1 MRASFCFMR
10 FIFLIGLLC
19 PFQWVQ
25 SQTQPNSYNL
35 KNGISRP
42 NTLATHPFGI
52 LFYTLPQN
60 FKESPDPSATIGLQ
74 FNSGNVWGQPVTT
87 FLPSDENIRQQL
99 ENIPFFSRIFEFD
112 ESNLPSESYSF
123 QYDGVIKDIRL
134 VLGFPVGK
142 QNEVTLTARSFLLT
156 DGTFPFSF
164 VTSDR
169 FIEFFHRNIAGG
181 DDPFGRERL
190 GLDQAGIRYVD
201 RNGREFDIAKNEFVF
216 SGIEGAYYLYSNP
229 NNANLFFNLGFHIGA
244 NLSRLNSS
252 LDLGLSFNGLKKYR
266 LTSNSDFR
274 IGTGIGIL
282 RRDLVNFNTN
292 QTDLGTS
299 NYFGNL
305 EAHLE
310 YSKKS
315 RGGTFHSFGINYR
328 IQTPYNNKAEE
339 DYYVPFSPTRIAR
352 WHEASR
358 HLYRFPS
365 YWSFIY
371 TITKKVEF
379 SIYLQQDL
387 LVNNTPDIQTGL
399 QLRIPVFL

>member
-1 MRASFCFMR
+1 MRAGFCFMR
-10 FIFLIGLLC
+10 FTSIVGLFCSL
-19 PFQWVQ
+19 Q
-25 SQTQPNSYNL
+25 SGYSQAPLDMYHL

-42 NTLATHPFGI
+42 NIIATHPFGI

-60 FKESPDPSATIGLQ
+60 FKETPDKSATINLQ
-74 FNSGNVWGQPVTT
+74 INSGNIWGQPVTT
-87 FLPSDENIRQQL
+87 FLPSDENIRQEL
-99 ENIPFFSRIFEFD
+99 ENIAFFSRIFQFD

-123 QYDGVIKDIRL
+123 EYDGVIKDIRL
-134 VLGFPVGK
+134 SLGIPISKRG
-142 QNEVTLTARSFLLT
+142 ELSLTARSFILT

-181 DDPFGRERL
+181 EDPFGRERL
-190 GLDQAGIRYVD
+190 GLDQAGIRYID
-201 RNGREFDIAKNEFVF
+201 RVGRELNISKNEFVF
-216 SGIEGAYYLYSNP
+216 SGIEGAFYLYSSPFKN
-229 NNANLFFNLGFHIGA
+229 NLFFNLGIHLGT
-244 NLSRLNSS
+244 NLSRYNSS
-252 LDLGLSFNGLKKYR
+252 LDLGLSFNGLKKYK
-266 LTSNSDFR
+266 LTSNSAFQ

-282 RRDLVNFNTN
+282 RKDLVNFNTN

-305 EAHLE
+305 EGHLE

-371 TITKKVEF
+371 TVTKKVEF